1 MQYKKLSL
9 LFYLLIT
16 CQLIYGQIA
25 PEDIEFISPIDF
37 PIYLSG
43 NYGEIRSGHFHAGID
58 IKTQGV
64 TGKKIHAVEDGYIS
78 RIKISAN
85 SYGKTLYINHP
96 NGYTTVY
103 GHLNEFNDQIA
114 KIAKNLQYQNNE
126 FEINYFPNA
135 NELPVKKG
143 QIIAFSGN
151 TGSSEGP
158 HLHFEVRET
167 IDQIPVNPLLFNF
180 EIEDNIPP
188 VFYSIYFYP
197 LNNNSKINHLHKK
210 TSFKLKMK
218 NGIYSIADT
227 NQLFLSGEFGIGIE
241 INDYLN
247 NSHNKCGIYSLALK
261 INNQQTYSHLINKI
275 PFNESA
281 YIKSH
286 IDYAEKQKSKKSIQK
301 TYISPNNNLSIYKS
315 VFNRGKYNF
324 CNDTLYDIKI
334 IASDTYGNKS
344 TLIVQAKG
352 NIPDTTKPDTSKSDK
367 GIFMNWDTEN
377 VFENSKIKIIIPAK
391 SLYDS
396 INFEYSTSAPIKNAF
411 SKTHHIHNKNTPIH
425 KNFSISIKTE
435 NLPKNLSDK
444 AFIANLLDNNSV
456 KSIGGKIVNDYIV
469 SQSKTF
475 GNYTV
480 LIDTISP
487 VIKPLT
493 NNNTLLQSNKI
504 KFIVKDDLSGI
515 KSYNGYIDNNWAL
528 FEYDLKNDLLFYF
541 IDKERIK
548 KNIEHELELFVIDNN
563 GNISTYYTTFFW

>member
-197 LNNNSKINHLHKK
+197 LNDNSKINHLHKK